1 MIDDSKQ
8 RQICD
13 KLKGIIPDSVLVEL
27 PNVIEKFQINTPL
40 RLAHFLSQCDHES
53 VGFKITTEN
62 LNYSGD
68 RLLVIFPKYF
78 KTIQDAV
85 KVARNPDAIANI
97 VYGGRM
103 GNNKLND
110 GKNYKGRGFI
120 MLTGKDNYTLF
131 DKVVDDDIL
140 NNPDLVATKYP
151 LLSAAFFWNSVNL
164 NSIADKNNDIS
175 VRKAINGGQ
184 IGIEDC
190 RVKFKKYYNILK

>member
-8 RQICD
+8 SELRD

-27 PNVIEKFQINTPL
+27 PNVIEKFKINTPL

-53 VGFKITTEN
+53 LGFKITTEN

-78 KTIQDAV
+78 KTIKDAV